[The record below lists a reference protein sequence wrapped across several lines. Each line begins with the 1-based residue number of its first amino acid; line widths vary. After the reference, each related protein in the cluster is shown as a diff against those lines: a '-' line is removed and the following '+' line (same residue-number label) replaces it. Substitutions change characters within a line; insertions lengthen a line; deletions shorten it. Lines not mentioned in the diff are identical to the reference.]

1 MRIVYSVIVEGR
13 SKAHKPEQE
22 RRESFSENERIF
34 LTRNSE
40 AVSAVGAPAEPQPA
54 IVPGMIR

>member
-13 SKAHKPEQE
+13 SKAHKSEQE

-40 AVSAVGAPAEPQPA
+40 AVSAVWAPAEPQPA
-54 IVPGMIR
+54 T

>member
-22 RRESFSENERIF
+22 RRESFSDNERIF

-40 AVSAVGAPAEPQPA
+40 AVSAVGHRLNRNRQLFL
-54 IVPGMIR
+54 G